1 MPPPHRDRQDVRRKD
16 QPEPVKKGEEAA
28 DERALIVV
36 NFGAE
41 INGRSEW
48 AEKQEPSQGPQ
59 QRLRQINTSM
69 IWAAS

>member
-1 MPPPHRDRQDVRRKD
+1 VPPPHRDRQDVRRKD

-48 AEKQEPSQGPQ
+48 AEKQEPSQG
-59 QRLRQINTSM
+59 
-69 IWAAS
+69 